1 MKSNGGHN
9 ISLSNSCTLSLT
21 KSLRYLPPIK
31 VRLANSK
38 HLMQKELEESYH
50 PMIEFLNEVLL
61 KVKEDIC
68 ISGKAWL
75 ANLEIRIVIAGR
87 LSRE

>member
-1 MKSNGGHN
+1 
-9 ISLSNSCTLSLT
+9 
-21 KSLRYLPPIK
+21 
-31 VRLANSK
+31 
-38 HLMQKELEESYH
+38 
-50 PMIEFLNEVLL
+50 MIEFLNEVLL